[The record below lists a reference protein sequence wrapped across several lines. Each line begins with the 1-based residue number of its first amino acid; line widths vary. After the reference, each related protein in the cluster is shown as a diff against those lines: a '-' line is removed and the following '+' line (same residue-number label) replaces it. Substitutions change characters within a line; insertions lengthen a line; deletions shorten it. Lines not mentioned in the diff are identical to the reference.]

1 MQMRPAQVLR
11 RAAGCLYQAA
21 VAVAIANVFC
31 ASVAAAPPK
40 PASGQ
45 TQRFDP
51 ACGKD
56 SACEVWK
63 RFRVNHPF
71 PTQTLAGQRAGDRLV
86 LIFSEPALPKANLT
100 SLVKSAFGA
109 DLRDVQSRRWMI
121 GEDGWLEDLV
131 VSVNWQP
138 AMGPTATDPM
148 ADPLLRDRLAL
159 LAEQLWGTA
168 FGLQLEAANA
178 PFAARARSQAPL
190 LDPRPGELS
199 DWLRDANLRW
209 RNQGLGEGLGRNFDE
224 LIKAARV
231 GAFGSADN
239 QLSLLLLSPA
249 DIEQAQK
256 SPAAFEQ
263 NWRAAFRWFAVA
275 SDVVLGAAWTDVGA
289 LALVG
294 RMRRVPADVIAPLR
308 FETFALLA
316 RAGSR
321 ELAQSYE
328 RTTPLAGKMLG
339 GHYSGADWA
348 PIYLSRPL
356 IDTEFGAL
364 LNITDQM
371 LKSWSMAGQIDYLYF
386 DYPLRPTGQH
396 FAFGA
401 QPLSD
406 LVMRE
411 TGSSQVLFN
420 WNTSGSAAVVAQGGL
435 DVLTPTSTGA
445 LPITYGAESKPGSGM
460 QYGAQVA
467 SLLQHER
474 EAYDY
479 FAGLRDPNLARV
491 VSYTV
496 IYQALQAYAR
506 RGGTGGADPPEHIPE
521 REAAMQALAAEL
533 EQVLAGLAGA
543 DAASQLVESQ
553 RQFAQWVTRRPI
565 QLDASRR
572 LGAGASAQRDL
583 DQIKRQIEE
592 VQQADPRL
600 RDRRSLA
607 RLLVNLRSEQQA
619 AWLAFEQKLNAFN
632 ADVRAYNAGGRIAR
646 VSLPSR
652 LLLEATKAELD
663 REEARLKAVFGSA
676 GRLRGMLG
684 EVTDAFR
691 DLDAV
696 RTRYVAAN
704 AGAPAGWIKT
714 PSVVISRN
722 TRELRATGGHNL
734 NSRALRIVVD
744 PAATEARL
752 VQGLDGQVLHVPPS
766 QAAVAGARA
775 NDLARLVEHGKG
787 DNARV
792 RGLLAEP
799 RTPAMLRTR
808 ALALGSEAPADL
820 RSVAGH
826 GGSEVLGDNAIRQQ
840 MLALYE
846 SFDTPFAGLARR
858 EASGDFLVLNR
869 VNGKPECCQRVRD
882 LASFRQQMGAWKGQG
897 EVALVDFNP
906 AQAEA
911 LARNLKGPN
920 DRVLLE
926 AVGGGG
932 RGGEP
937 PQGTVHFIAGNG
949 GEGPRPGGGGPNGP
963 NGPNGPKGPKGP
975 DGPTG
980 PSDPTG
986 QAGRG
991 TAGKLPMPL
1000 DDPLMLAM
1008 TIEHG
1013 SAREARLAMHAPRQF
1028 KPAVRELQ
1036 GPVAEQDLQALR
1048 RSARSPEA
1056 QRLLDWV
1063 SERDGTPVVYKLS
1076 FIDVDPAV
1084 AATGLE
1090 VRLIAGLDPAQAAKG
1105 TQILR
1110 DAITTAKA
1118 DRPSQ
1123 SLFELQA
1130 SVKAIVKRDP
1140 GGSAVKRLFAYFSEV
1155 RQGFFMTRAV
1165 PTPGSDLAS

>member
-1 MQMRPAQVLR
+1 M
-11 RAAGCLYQAA
+11 
-21 VAVAIANVFC
+21 
-31 ASVAAAPPK
+31 
-40 PASGQ
+40 
-45 TQRFDP
+45 
-51 ACGKD
+51 
-56 SACEVWK
+56 
-63 RFRVNHPF
+63 
-71 PTQTLAGQRAGDRLV
+71 
-86 LIFSEPALPKANLT
+86 
-100 SLVKSAFGA
+100 
-109 DLRDVQSRRWMI
+109 
-121 GEDGWLEDLV
+121 
-131 VSVNWQP
+131 
-138 AMGPTATDPM
+138 
-148 ADPLLRDRLAL
+148 
-159 LAEQLWGTA
+159 
-168 FGLQLEAANA
+168 
-178 PFAARARSQAPL
+178 
-190 LDPRPGELS
+190 
-199 DWLRDANLRW
+199 
-209 RNQGLGEGLGRNFDE
+209 
-224 LIKAARV
+224 
-231 GAFGSADN
+231 
-239 QLSLLLLSPA
+239 
-249 DIEQAQK
+249 
-256 SPAAFEQ
+256 
-263 NWRAAFRWFAVA
+263 
-275 SDVVLGAAWTDVGA
+275 
-289 LALVG
+289 
-294 RMRRVPADVIAPLR
+294 
-308 FETFALLA
+308 
-316 RAGSR
+316 
-321 ELAQSYE
+321 
-328 RTTPLAGKMLG
+328 
-339 GHYSGADWA
+339 
-348 PIYLSRPL
+348 
-356 IDTEFGAL
+356 
-364 LNITDQM
+364 
-371 LKSWSMAGQIDYLYF
+371 
-386 DYPLRPTGQH
+386 
-396 FAFGA
+396 
-401 QPLSD
+401 
-406 LVMRE
+406 
-411 TGSSQVLFN
+411 
-420 WNTSGSAAVVAQGGL
+420 
-435 DVLTPTSTGA
+435 
-445 LPITYGAESKPGSGM
+445 
-460 QYGAQVA
+460 
-467 SLLQHER
+467 
-474 EAYDY
+474 
-479 FAGLRDPNLARV
+479 
-491 VSYTV
+491 
-496 IYQALQAYAR
+496 
-506 RGGTGGADPPEHIPE
+506 
-521 REAAMQALAAEL
+521 
-533 EQVLAGLAGA
+533 
-543 DAASQLVESQ
+543 
-553 RQFAQWVTRRPI
+553 TRRPI

-652 LLLEATKAELD
+652 SLLEATKAELD

-963 NGPNGPKGPKGP
+963 NGPKGPKGPKGP

-1056 QRLLDWV
+1056 QRQLDWV
-1063 SERDGTPVVYKLS
+1063 PERDGTPVVYKLS

-1105 TQILR
+1105 AQILR

-1165 PTPGSDLAS
+1165 PTPGSDPAS